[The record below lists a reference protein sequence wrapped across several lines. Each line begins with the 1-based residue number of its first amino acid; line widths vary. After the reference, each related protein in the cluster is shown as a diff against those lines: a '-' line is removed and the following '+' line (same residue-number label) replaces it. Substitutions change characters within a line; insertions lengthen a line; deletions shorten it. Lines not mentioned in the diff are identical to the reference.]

1 MRPARRGDVPA
12 VLDLVVAAELFSR
25 SETPLLRDM
34 MMDYF
39 EAEHANGHRF
49 VVDEQEDAILGVAYY
64 QPREAAD
71 RVWDLTMIAVRPAE
85 QRSGRGVALVNW
97 GENELRG
104 RDQRLLMIETSATAQ
119 YDRAR
124 SFYLKAG
131 FDEEARVRDYWE
143 DGDDLVIFCKSL
155 ATDFGVGLQG

>member
-1 MRPARRGDVPA
+1 MRPARLSDVQA
-12 VLDLVVAAELFSR
+12 VVDLVVAAELFAR

-34 MMDYF
+34 MLDYF

-71 RVWDLTMIAVRPAE
+71 RVWDLTMIAVRPSD
-85 QRSGRGVALVNW
+85 QRSGRGVAVLNW
-97 GENELRG
+97 VENDLREHG
-104 RDQRLLMIETSATAQ
+104 QRLLMIETSATAQ
-119 YDRAR
+119 YEQAR

-143 DGDDLVIFCKSL
+143 EGDDLVIFRKSL
-155 ATDFGVGLQG
+155 VADSGVGP